1 MLRVKYAL
9 CAEGIVRDA
18 TTNSITAY
26 NILEEVNA
34 IGFPVVMPRLA
45 IVVAVEREST
55 DSSQQSARL
64 RITLGDHE
72 LLSHAL
78 SLDFQEK
85 LINRA
90 IISLQGLVIPAAGT
104 LVVSFSALD
113 ASVAISLPVQTISP
127 QQLPLTFVESPVLQG
142 GS

>member
-18 TTNSITAY
+18 ATNSITAY

-45 IVVAVEREST
+45 IVVVVERGAT
-55 DSSQQSARL
+55 DSAKQNARL

-72 LLSHAL
+72 LFSHEL
-78 SLDFQEK
+78 GLDFQEK
-85 LINRA
+85 FVSRA
-90 IISLQGLVIPAAGT
+90 IISLQGLVIPAAGM
-104 LVVSFSALD
+104 LAVAFSAEE
-113 ASVAISLPVQTISP
+113 ASVTISLPVQSVSP
-127 QQLPLTFVESPVLQG
+127 QQLPFTFVESPISQG
-142 GS
+142 GL